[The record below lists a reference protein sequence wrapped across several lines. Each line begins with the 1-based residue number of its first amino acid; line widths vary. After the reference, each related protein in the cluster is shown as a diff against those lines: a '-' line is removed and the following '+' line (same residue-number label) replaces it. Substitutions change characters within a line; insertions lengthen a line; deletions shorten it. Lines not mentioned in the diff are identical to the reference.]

1 MGFYITIGVL
11 LMKSTYQQFKDLS
24 WAAKKLA
31 KFSAAFDEI
40 ESLLHYCGHDEELL
54 VGIRDLLED
63 KTYRG
68 SSSCIVSEFDVAQVL
83 LVVANRVQVK
93 EKE

>member
-11 LMKSTYQQFKDLS
+11 LMKSAYQQVKDLS
-24 WAAKKLA
+24 WSAGKLA
-31 KFSAAFDEI
+31 RFNSAFSEI
-40 ESLLHYCGHDEELL
+40 ESLLHYCGRDE
-54 VGIRDLLED
+54 DLLEGIRELLEN

-68 SSSCIVSEFDVAQVL
+68 SSSCIASEFDIAQVL